1 MTANT
6 RVLIVGAG
14 PTRFMLAGQLALRGV
29 PFRIVDKNADHITHS
44 RSRALVVQTRSLEI
58 FDRMG
63 IAKEVVRQN
72 DL

>member
-44 RSRALVVQTRSLEI
+44 RALVVQTRSLEI